1 MTQYR
6 HKITVTYTD
15 SWQEVFTKDC
25 KRIKSTSLYKYYIDK
40 LNRGLCKRITITK
53 TEI

>member
-1 MTQYR
+1 MKQYR
-6 HKITVTYTD
+6 HKIRVTYTD
-15 SWQEVFTKDC
+15 SWQEVLIKDC
-25 KRIKSTSLYKYYIDK
+25 KKIKSTSVYKYYIDK